1 MAKKKV
7 KKKKNPPK
15 FRRVAKSTGWM
26 AAKRVKIVKR
36 GGNIGLLIEKPR
48 KRKATKKKGKKKKR
62 S

>member
-7 KKKKNPPK
+7 KNPPK

-26 AAKRVKIVKR
+26 SAKRVKIVRR
-36 GGNIGLLIEKPR
+36 GRNIGLLIEKPR
-48 KRKATKKKGKKKKR
+48 KRKAKKKGNKGKKKKR